1 MKVEMYAIPS
11 HQFSRSIVDK
21 LSPFLYEES
30 LVQTYDLSYL
40 EKAVIVKS
48 LIKKI
53 FFAQMCAFYFSKTR
67 WNCFWNKGWTVLYL
81 GVIILPLKQ
90 KFKDLVV
97 QFLGLSLNVLL
108 TKLQPSEST
117 HQKVIWIL
125 YASWRLFKIRT
136 TFWWVDAK

>member
-1 MKVEMYAIPS
+1 MEFLGEM
-11 HQFSRSIVDK
+11 
-21 LSPFLYEES
+21 FLCKEKKIE
-30 LVQTYDLSYL
+30 LVWAVHCTNIWFSYL
-40 EKAVIVKS
+40 DRAVIVKS
-48 LIKKI
+48 EMEKNL
-53 FFAQMCAFYFSKTR
+53 FAKMCAFYFSKTR

-97 QFLGLSLNVLL
+97 QFLGSSLNVLL

-125 YASWRLFKIRT
+125 YASWRLFKKSERI
-136 TFWWVDAK
+136 FGG

>member
-1 MKVEMYAIPS
+1 
-11 HQFSRSIVDK
+11 
-21 LSPFLYEES
+21 
-30 LVQTYDLSYL
+30 
-40 EKAVIVKS
+40 
-48 LIKKI
+48 
-53 FFAQMCAFYFSKTR
+53 MCAFYFSKTR

-125 YASWRLFKIRT
+125 YASWRLFKKSERL
-136 TFWWVDAK
+136 FGG